1 MHGHIWHECLH
12 VAQYYAPRGRPRLL
26 MLGESIGQ
34 RYLAGSDQL
43 IGILGEAG
51 TGKSS
56 LLRGMFP
63 GLELTNDDT
72 GVNLRPLPLMRMFQ
86 DGAFTAQ
93 TFHLDAR
100 FEAAFTPLPELAEAI
115 RAALR
120 DGRRVVVEHF
130 ETIHPLLGMNAQCLI
145 GIGEEVIVTRPNVFG
160 PYPADVCAAIEGTAV
175 FRRMAH
181 SAEDLTSLALELDTG
196 RQQPQAHSDVPRGF
210 LIGFDERP
218 AALDLERVEARVRE
232 WIAQGVPIQYADPN
246 HIRIGDR
253 LYPCTGPR
261 LHVANASEIRN
272 YRLRHDL
279 VYDGMSGRYWLA
291 GFIAEPRLTSYV
303 DRHPEPLAGGAP
315 PQPGGEER

>member
-63 GLELTNDDT
+63 GLELTNDDA
-72 GVNLRPLPLMRMFQ
+72 GINLRPLPLMRMFQ

-100 FEAAFTPLPELAEAI
+100 FEAAFTPPPELAEAI

-130 ETIHPLLGMNAQCLI
+130 ETIYPLLGMNAQCLI

-160 PYPADVCAAIEGTAV
+160 PYPADVCAAIEGTAIY
-175 FRRMAH
+175 RRMAH

-196 RQQPQAHSDVPRGF
+196 HTQAQVHSDVPRGF
-210 LIGFDERP
+210 LIGFDARP
-218 AALDLERVEARVRE
+218 AGLDLARVEARVRE
-232 WIAQGVPIQYADPN
+232 WIARGTPIQYGDPN

-272 YRLRHDL
+272 YRLRPDL

-291 GFIAEPRLTSYV
+291 GFIAEPRLTSFV
-303 DRHPEPLAGGAP
+303 DRHPEPVPASAP
-315 PQPGGEER
+315 PEAEGRGR